1 MTIKEVSS
9 KYQISQDTL
18 RYYEKEG
25 LIGPINKTSGG
36 IRNYLDSDLQRIEFI
51 KCMRS
56 ADVSIEVLKE
66 YITLFD
72 KGEDTFEERK
82 KLLESQRE
90 ILKKKIAEMQKAYK
104 KLSAKIDLY
113 YSGKLDEYLEF
124 ERKEKNK

>member
-25 LIGPINKTSGG
+25 LIGPIGKTSRG

-82 KLLESQRE
+82 KLLENQRE

-124 ERKEKNK
+124 ERKEKEK